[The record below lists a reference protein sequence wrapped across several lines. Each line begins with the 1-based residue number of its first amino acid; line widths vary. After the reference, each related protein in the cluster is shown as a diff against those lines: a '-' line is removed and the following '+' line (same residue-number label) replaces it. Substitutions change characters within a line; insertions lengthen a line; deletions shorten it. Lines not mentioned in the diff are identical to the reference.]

1 MPSDMKDTIDLVN
14 TTAARLREFLSGLDQ
29 QQWSAQSACEGWT
42 VADAA
47 AHVTAS
53 ASTWATNIASAMAG
67 DSGPPEG
74 QSFMTPGERGSSG
87 LAQNAIS
94 YREEAGPHLLDH
106 FASGYAGL
114 KDQMAKLR
122 EEDWGKPCFHRRGP
136 LPIGDYVALRVQELT
151 VHGWDIRWGLDPAA
165 EIWPEPLGLMVE
177 RVPRW
182 LSNAFR
188 PGLDLPAPVRYRFDV
203 AGPVAVKEDLL
214 VTGDAF
220 QAEANALGD
229 ADVVFKCDTGNY
241 ILLLYGRLDVEQAI
255 VEGRLQVQ
263 GSQEQAVN
271 FTAWFK
277 GF

>member
-1 MPSDMKDTIDLVN
+1 MPNDMKDTIELVN
-14 TTAARLREFLSGLDQ
+14 ATASRLGEFLSGLDE
-29 QQWSAQSACEGWT
+29 QQWSANSACEGWT

-53 ASTWATNIASAMAG
+53 ASTWATNIARAMAG

-87 LAQNAIS
+87 LAQNAIT
-94 YREEAGPHLLDH
+94 YREESGSKLLDN
-106 FASGYAGL
+106 FTSGYADL
-114 KDQMAKLR
+114 KEQMAKLR
-122 EEDWGKPCFHRRGP
+122 EENWEKPCFHRRGP

-151 VHGWDIRWGLDPAA
+151 VHGWDIRWGLDPDA
-165 EIWPEPLGLMVE
+165 EIWPEPLALMVG

-188 PGLDLPAPVRYRFDV
+188 PGLDLPTPVRYRFDV
-203 AGPVAVKEDLL
+203 DGPVAVKEDLV

-220 QAEANALGD
+220 QAEANASGD
-229 ADVVFKCDTGNY
+229 ADAVFLCDTGNY
-241 ILLLYGRLDVEQAI
+241 ILLLYGRLDVDQAT
-255 VEGRLQVQ
+255 VEGRLRVQ
-263 GSQEQAVN
+263 GSLEQAVN

>member
-1 MPSDMKDTIDLVN
+1 MPSDMQDTIGLVN
-14 TTAARLREFLSGLDQ
+14 STAARLREFLSGLDDG
-29 QQWSAQSACEGWT
+29 QWSANSACEGWT

-53 ASTWATNIASAMAG
+53 ASTWATNIARAMAG
-67 DSGPPEG
+67 ESGPPEG

-94 YREEAGPHLLDH
+94 YREEAGSKLLDT

-114 KDQMAKLR
+114 KEQMAKLS
-122 EEDWGKPCFHRRGP
+122 EEDWEKPCFHRRGP

-165 EIWPEPLGLMVE
+165 EIWPEPLALMVK

-203 AGPVAVKEDLL
+203 AGPVPVKEDIV
-214 VTGDAF
+214 VTGDGF
-220 QAEANALGD
+220 QTEANASGD
-229 ADVVFKCDTGNY
+229 AGVVFQCDTGNY
-241 ILLLYGRLDVEQAI
+241 ILLLYGRLDVDQAI
-255 VEGRLQVQ
+255 AEGRLQVQ
-263 GSQEQAVN
+263 GNRERAVD